1 MVVKPTTPSTTEP
14 AVAPTTAPTTPPA
27 PQKPTESVTE
37 VYLYG
42 DVDFSNA
49 ITVKD
54 ATMVQKFCT
63 GLEALNALQQ
73 EVAKVTGRTTV
84 TIKDATAIQKY
95 VAGVLSVF
103 TAGKWYTGGGTIV
116 PTTPT
121 TAPTAA
127 PTEAPTAPAPT
138 TPSDS
143 SKNTVY
149 FKNTSG
155 WGGVNAYVWSSS
167 TGEAANGAWPGSAMT
182 YVSGD
187 VYKIT
192 LDKKYD
198 MIIFSNNGGNQSAD
212 LSIPGNNQIFNYA
225 SGSWSEFDGNTNSGG
240 NSGGNSGTSSQGKIT
255 IYFVDTNGWGSAKVI
270 CWTNNSNQ
278 RDEITMQSC
287 GDNKYVVQID
297 KKYDKLYFTNGN
309 QKSQD
314 FNVPENGGTYTYNYG
329 WS

>member
-1 MVVKPTTPSTTEP
+1 M
-14 AVAPTTAPTTPPA
+14 AI
-27 PQKPTESVTE
+27 
-37 VYLYG
+37 YLYG
-42 DVDFSNA
+42 DVDFSSA
-49 ITVKD
+49 VTVKD

-63 GLEALNALQQ
+63 GLETLSALQQ
-73 EVAKVTGRTTV
+73 TVAKVTGRDTV
-84 TIKDATAIQKY
+84 TIKDATAIQKL
-95 VAGVLSVF
+95 VAGVIAELP
-103 TAGKWYTGGGTIV
+103 AGKWCTVGTSV
-116 PTTPT
+116 PVNPTTPP
-121 TAPTAA
+121 APTPTSA
-127 PTEAPTAPAPT
+127 PTEPAPT
-138 TPSDS
+138 TPSNPEPEVPSDS

-167 TGEAANGAWPGSAMT
+167 TGEAANGAWPGGAMT

-212 LSIPGNNQIFNYA
+212 LSIPGNDKIFNYA
-225 SGSWSEFDGNTNSGG
+225 QGSWSDYNNSDNGGNQGGNNSGQ
-240 NSGGNSGTSSQGKIT
+240 NTQGKVT

-270 CWTNNSNQ
+270 CWTNKSNQ

-287 GDNKYVVQID
+287 GENKYIVQLD

-314 FNVPENGGTYTYNYG
+314 FNVPENGGTYTYNHG